1 MGWLLRFY
9 RSTIGK
15 KILMAVTG
23 LIWVLFV
30 IEHMAGNLLT
40 LKGPDAINAYA
51 ALLKSSDEVLWTF
64 RIVLFAA
71 LVIHVDCML
80 KLTAR
85 NWISRPGRYAKVSY
99 QTATPAART
108 MRWGGV
114 FLLLWLVYH
123 ILHFTTGQVHSDFS
137 HTDVYHNVTVAFHN
151 GGKVALYGAAMVAL
165 ALHLYHGVWSMFQ
178 SAGVNHPH
186 VEKPRRWLATAIAI
200 LIPVGFIAVPLAIY
214 FGIIG

>member
-1 MGWLLRFY
+1 MGWVLRFY

-23 LIWVLFV
+23 VIWVLFV

-40 LKGPDAINAYA
+40 LKGPDAINRYA
-51 ALLKSSDEVLWTF
+51 AFLKSSDEVLWTF
-64 RIVLFAA
+64 RIVLFVA
-71 LVIHVDCML
+71 LVVHVDSML

-85 NWISRPGRYAKVSY
+85 NWTSRRARYAKVSY
-99 QTATPAART
+99 QTSSPAART

-114 FLLLWLVYH
+114 FLILWLVYH
-123 ILHFTTGQVHSDFS
+123 ILHFTTGQAHPDFS
-137 HTDVYHNVTVAFHN
+137 HTDVYHNVTVAFHS

-178 SAGVNHPH
+178 TAGANHPH
-186 VEKPRRWLATAIAI
+186 FERPRRWLATAIAI
-200 LIPVGFIAVPLAIY
+200 LIPVGFITVPLAIY